1 MPKTILI
8 VDDSVSIR
16 QMVGHA
22 LKGAGYTVMD
32 APDGQ
37 AALDKARQNALD
49 LVITDQNMPRLDGI
63 GLTKA
68 LRADAKHRRT
78 PILILTTEASDVM
91 KSQGKAAGATGWLVK
106 PFEPNKLLQVVQK
119 VIG

>member
-1 MPKTILI
+1 MSKTVMI

-16 QMVGHA
+16 QMVSHA
-22 LKGAGYTVMD
+22 LKGGGYTVVE

-37 AALDKARQNALD
+37 AALDTAKGKALD

-68 LRADAKHRRT
+68 LRADSRHSRT
-78 PILILTTEASDVM
+78 PILILTTEASAEM
-91 KSQGKAAGATGWLVK
+91 KSKGKAAGATGWLVK
-106 PFEPNKLLQVVQK
+106 PFEPNKLIEVVKK

>member
-1 MPKTILI
+1 MPKSVLI

-16 QMVGHA
+16 QMVSHA
-22 LKGAGYTVMD
+22 LKGAGYQVTD

-37 AALDKARQNALD
+37 AALDKARQASLD

-68 LRADAKHRRT
+68 LRADSRHRRT
-78 PILILTTEASDVM
+78 PILILTTEASEDM
-91 KSQGKAAGATGWLVK
+91 KAKGKAAGATGWLVK
-106 PFEPNKLLQVVQK
+106 PFEPTKLLQVVQK

>member
-1 MPKTILI
+1 MPKTVMI

-22 LKGAGYTVMD
+22 LKGGGYGVVE

-37 AALDKARQNALD
+37 AALDMAKTRALD

-68 LRADAKHRRT
+68 LRADARHRRT
-78 PILILTTEASDVM
+78 PILILTTEASEDM
-91 KSQGKAAGATGWLVK
+91 KSKGKAAGATGWLVK
-106 PFEPNKLLQVVQK
+106 PFEPNKLLEVVKK

>member
-1 MPKTILI
+1 MPKTVLI

-16 QMVGHA
+16 QMVSHA
-22 LKGAGYTVMD
+22 LKGAGYTVAD

-37 AALDKARQNALD
+37 AALDKARNMALD

-68 LRADAKHRRT
+68 LKADSRHRRT
-78 PILILTTEASDVM
+78 PILILTTEASADM
-91 KSQGKAAGATGWLVK
+91 KAQGKAAGAAGWLVK
-106 PFEPNKLLQVVQK
+106 PFEPSKLLEVVRK

>member
-1 MPKTILI
+1 MSKTILI

-16 QMVGHA
+16 QMVSHA
-22 LKGAGYTVMD
+22 LKGAGYSVID

-37 AALDKARQNALD
+37 AGLDKARQNALD

-63 GLTKA
+63 GLVKA

-78 PILILTTEASDVM
+78 PILILTTEASEDM
-91 KSQGKAAGATGWLVK
+91 KAKGKAAGATGWLVK
-106 PFEPNKLLQVVQK
+106 PFEPTKLLQVVQK

>member
-1 MPKTILI
+1 MAKTVLI

-16 QMVGHA
+16 QMVSHA
-22 LKGAGYTVMD
+22 LKGAGYSVVD

-37 AALDKARQNALD
+37 AALDKAKTTALD

-68 LRADAKHRRT
+68 LRAEARHRRT
-78 PILILTTEASDVM
+78 PILVLTTEASAEM
-91 KSQGKAAGATGWLVK
+91 KAQGKAAGATGWLVK
-106 PFEPNKLLQVVQK
+106 PFEPNKLLEVVKK

>member
-1 MPKTILI
+1 MSKTIMI

-22 LKGAGYTVMD
+22 LKGSGYDVVE

-37 AALDKARQNALD
+37 AALDTAKTRALD

-68 LRADAKHRRT
+68 LRAEARHSRT
-78 PILILTTEASDVM
+78 PILILTTEASEDM
-91 KSQGKAAGATGWLVK
+91 KSKGKAAGATGWLVK
-106 PFEPNKLLQVVQK
+106 PFEPNKLLEVVKK